1 MAHFEHNSEQVGY
14 LNLETLEGVQKALKS
29 LGFDPGKVDG
39 RNGPKTQHAV
49 RAFQAHATIKIDGIV
64 GDETRGALVSALD
77 ALTQSQT
84 AGSPR

>member
-14 LNLETLEGVQKALKS
+14 LNLETLEGVQEALKS

-39 RNGPKTQHAV
+39 RNGPKTQDAV